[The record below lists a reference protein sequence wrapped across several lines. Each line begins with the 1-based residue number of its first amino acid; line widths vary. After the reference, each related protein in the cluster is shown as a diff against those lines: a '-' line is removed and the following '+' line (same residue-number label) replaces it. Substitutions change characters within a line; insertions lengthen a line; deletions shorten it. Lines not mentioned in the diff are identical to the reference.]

1 MTDEQRLKIKEAV
14 YAAFDGMEANRQEI
28 LDEVNYVMDSVEEDM
43 AE

>member
-14 YAAFDGMEANRQEI
+14 YAAFDGNPANRQEI
-28 LDEVNYVMDSVEEDM
+28 VDEVNYVMDGVEEDA